1 MKKTYW
7 LDLELREDIDDLIT
21 LEYALTNNSNI
32 KVLSIHNPSRKELQL
47 AQLYREDMLKRNG
60 FCFDLVINGEIT
72 EYETE
77 NDLSPFIPYNVLI
90 AESVQ
95 DFLPLPFEA
104 TFEKDVAEFNAK
116 FEDPDKHFNERLV
129 IYKLEDY
136 IKKIDM
142 KGMTVFCGGS
152 LNTLSVLADNFDCSS
167 FEAYVQGGF
176 ASYKIVGSKNTL
188 NRFKDREDCPTWN
201 LNLDIEATDK
211 VLKSDLKIKFISKN
225 ICHSAWVH
233 KNDILKNTNMFS
245 TNRFKT
251 YLSYLSGKKS
261 KKKCLHDV
269 LAFMSI
275 ENKELVEFK
284 EVVLN
289 RNNDDIP
296 KWWSELETNSKHS
309 ISVSYN
315 YDLFLD
321 NFIKTFINGIQI

>member
-32 KVLSIHNPSRKELQL
+32 KVLSIHNPSKKELQL

-60 FCFDLVINGEIT
+60 FCFDLVVNGEIT

-77 NDLSPFIPYNVLI
+77 NDLSPFIPYNMFI
-90 AESVQ
+90 TGAAQ
-95 DFLPLPFEA
+95 DLLPLP
-104 TFEKDVAEFNAK
+104 FEKDVAEF
-116 FEDPDKHFNERLV
+116 EDSYNDFNEKLV

-136 IKKIDM
+136 IKKIDI

-188 NRFKDREDCPTWN
+188 KRFKDREYCPTWN

-261 KKKCLHDV
+261 NKKCLHDV

-315 YDLFLD
+315 YDLFL
-321 NFIKTFINGIQI
+321 NTFLNTFTNGVEI